1 MISDVVDA
9 RIDVAEDVI
18 DGIADGIAD
27 VVASVGGETGV
38 RSSVRVKARSGVE
51 VVVAGISNET
61 RVASPGVGIGD
72 ETVVAGVGIGDET
85 VVAGVCVGDEARVAV
100 GVRCNLVV
108 GQEGVGASPSA
119 GHRISP
125 RSSIG
130 ILLIPSS
137 QRGGGEGVG
146 VGQGV
151 ASQKVVVAVVD
162 EAVAS
167 S

>member
-18 DGIADGIAD
+18 DGIADGIAG

-72 ETVVAGVGIGDET
+72 ETVVAGVGIGDE
-85 VVAGVCVGDEARVAV
+85 ARVAV

-119 GHRISP
+119 GHRISSW
-125 RSSIG
+125 SSIG